1 MKLNNKGMT
10 IIEIL
15 VTFVIVVVV
24 VTSLYAS
31 VIALKN
37 KETIASYKESL
48 TTYRD
53 LMIRDIESDL
63 IEKGLSSYSISTPYT
78 KTDKITFIFK
88 DGQKKDLII
97 THNMGCHAISDSEK
111 SDKTLCPNTSKD
123 DSKDDYSISYGGV
136 DYKLPDI
143 GSTYNVYGGKIY
155 DLIIDNVII
164 DNSSSD
170 IFDLKIILYHPDLG
184 TKYSIHITSPIDA

>member
-97 THNMGCHAISDSEK
+97 THNMGCHAISQSEQ
-111 SDKTLCPNTSKD
+111 SDTTLCPWGNPAIGD
-123 DSKDDYSISYGGV
+123 NYSITYGGV
-136 DYKLPDI
+136 NYKLPNI
-143 GSTYNVYGGKIY
+143 GSTTNIANQPIY
-155 DLIIDNVII
+155 DLIIDNVVI

>member
-63 IEKGLSSYSISTPYT
+63 IEKGLKSYDYSTPET
-78 KTDKITFIFK
+78 NKDKITFIFK

-97 THNMGCHAISDSEK
+97 THNMGCHAISQSEQ
-111 SDKTLCPNTSKD
+111 SDTTLCPSGNPTIGD
-123 DSKDDYSISYGGV
+123 HYSITYGGV
-136 DYKLPDI
+136 NYKLPNI
-143 GSTYNVYGGKIY
+143 GSTTNIANQPIY
-155 DLIIDNVII
+155 DLIIDNVI

>member
-63 IEKGLSSYSISTPYT
+63 IEKGLSSYAYSTLET
-78 KTDKITFIFK
+78 NKDKITFTFR

-97 THNMGCHAISDSEK
+97 THKMGCHAISASEK
-111 SDKTLCPNTSKD
+111 SDTTLCPGS
-123 DSKDDYSISYGGV
+123 DSKIGDNYSITYGGI

-143 GSTYNVYGGKIY
+143 GSTENVDKQPIY
-155 DLIIDNVII
+155 DLIIDNVI

>member
-63 IEKGLSSYSISTPYT
+63 IEKGLSSYAYSTLET
-78 KTDKITFIFK
+78 NKDKITFTFR

-97 THNMGCHAISDSEK
+97 THKMGCHAISASEK
-111 SDKTLCPNTSKD
+111 SDTTLCPGSNSKIGD
-123 DSKDDYSISYGGV
+123 NYSITYGGI

-143 GSTYNVYGGKIY
+143 GSTENVDKQPIY

>member
-53 LMIRDIESDL
+53 LMIRDIEADL
-63 IEKGLSSYSISTPYT
+63 IEKGLSSYAYSPLET
-78 KTDKITFIFK
+78 KDKITFTFR
-88 DGQKKDLII
+88 DGQKKELII
-97 THNMGCHAISDSEK
+97 THKMGCHAISDSEK

-164 DNSSSD
+164 DKSSSD

>member
-24 VTSLYAS
+24 VTSLYS
-31 VIALKN
+31 SIIALKN

-53 LMIRDIESDL
+53 LMIRDIEADL
-63 IEKGLSSYSISTPYT
+63 IEKGLSSYEYSTLGT
-78 KTDKITFIFK
+78 NKDKITFTFR

-97 THNMGCHAISDSEK
+97 THKMGCHAISDSEK
-111 SDKTLCPNTSKD
+111 SDKTLCPNTSE
-123 DSKDDYSISYGGV
+123 DDYSISYGGV

-143 GSTYNVYGGKIY
+143 GSTDNVYGGKIY
-155 DLIIDNVII
+155 DLIIDNVI

-184 TKYSIHITSPIDA
+184 TKYSIHITSPIDGA

>member
-53 LMIRDIESDL
+53 LMIRDIEADL
-63 IEKGLSSYSISTPYT
+63 IEKGLKSYDYSTPYT

-97 THNMGCHAISDSEK
+97 THKMGCHAISQSEQ
-111 SDKTLCPNTSKD
+111 SDTTLCPGGNPAIGD
-123 DSKDDYSISYGGV
+123 NYSITYGGV
-136 DYKLPDI
+136 DYKLPNI
-143 GSTYNVYGGKIY
+143 GSTTNIAHQPIY
-155 DLIIDNVII
+155 DLIIDNVVI

>member
-53 LMIRDIESDL
+53 LMIRDIEADL
-63 IEKGLSSYSISTPYT
+63 IEKGLSSYAYSPLET
-78 KTDKITFIFK
+78 KDKITFTFR
-88 DGQKKDLII
+88 DGQKKELII
-97 THNMGCHAISDSEK
+97 THKMGCHAISDSEK
-111 SDKTLCPNTSKD
+111 SDKTLCPNTSE
-123 DSKDDYSISYGGV
+123 DDYSISYGGV

-143 GSTYNVYGGKIY
+143 GSTDNVYGGKIY

-184 TKYSIHITSPIDA
+184 TKYSIHITSPINI

>member
-15 VTFVIVVVV
+15 VTFVIVVAIVS
-24 VTSLYAS
+24 SLYAS

-53 LMIRDIESDL
+53 LMIRDIEADL
-63 IEKGLSSYSISTPYT
+63 IEKGLSSYSVSTPET
-78 KTDKITFIFK
+78 NKDKITFTFK

-97 THNMGCHAISDSEK
+97 THNMGCHAISQSEQ
-111 SDKTLCPNTSKD
+111 SDTTLCPRGNPTIGD
-123 DSKDDYSISYGGV
+123 NYSITYGGV
-136 DYKLPDI
+136 DYKLPNI
-143 GSTYNVYGGKIY
+143 GSTKNIAGQPIY
-155 DLIIDNVII
+155 DLIIDNVVV

-184 TKYSIHITSPIDA
+184 TKYSIHIISPIDV